1 MRRGRP
7 SVIKSVLEGQGP
19 TVAVVALG
27 GMLGAALRY
36 GAALLWPTAP
46 TAFPWTTLVVN
57 VVGCAVIGAFLV
69 QITEGRTPHPLLR
82 PFFGTGV
89 LGGFT
94 TFSTYAVDVQRLVGH
109 GQPGRGL
116 AYLTATL
123 LAALAAVWTASALTR
138 RLRAAWQA
146 RVQVR
151 VESQVESRTAG
162 QGAASPESRADSGDR
177 SAE

>member
-1 MRRGRP
+1 MQVKRRP
-7 SVIKSVLEGQGP
+7 PVLRGQGP
-19 TVAVVALG
+19 AVAVVALG
-27 GMLGAALRY
+27 GMLGSAVRYAA
-36 GAALLWPTAP
+36 GLLWPTAP

-94 TFSTYAVDVQRLVGH
+94 TFSTYAVDVRRLVGH
-109 GQPGRGL
+109 GQTAQGL
-116 AYLTATL
+116 AYLAGTL
-123 LAALAAVWTASALTR
+123 LAALAAVWGASALTR
-138 RLRAAWQA
+138 RLRAVWQT
-146 RVQVR
+146 R
-151 VESQVESRTAG
+151 
-162 QGAASPESRADSGDR
+162 GAARAGLWAESPAGEGEPRESDR